1 LPSHPSE
8 FASLVR
14 TQRMAT
20 GLTQAELAE
29 RAGISE
35 RTVSDLERGLRAT
48 VYPATARQLAA
59 ALHVGDEDLAL
70 FLSTAQLGRPV
81 PALTEQRARV
91 PAPIT
96 RLVGRETEVA
106 TVIGLVR
113 NPRERLITLMGPGGI
128 GKTRL
133 AIEAAVLTEPDFA
146 GGSFFVDLAATDS
159 ASMVLP
165 LIATAVGVR
174 PDPSPLTVSL
184 AERLSRD
191 ATLVVL
197 DTCEHLV
204 AGAAVVA
211 DLLAACPALTI
222 LATSRAALHLR
233 GEREVTVQPLDVRAP
248 GLIAGDASP
257 AAELFLERAR
267 AVGASIERN
276 DETVRLVTDIC
287 ARVDGLPLAIE
298 LAAARVKH
306 MPLHELHQRLE
317 HRLDPLV
324 GGARDLPARQ
334 QTMRAAVDW
343 SYRLLDLDQ
352 QRLFRALAVFR
363 GSFARDAAE
372 SVAEPARVSSSAE
385 FLATLDSLL
394 DSSLVMLEPGTAGRT
409 RYRLLDVIHE
419 YGVELA
425 TGLSEMEALHRSH
438 ATHFLEVAERAE
450 PELRGAEQRMWFAA
464 ISEDEANFRAALT
477 WALHAGEG
485 EIALRF
491 AGALWMFWR
500 WAGLF
505 EEGRGWLEAALTAG
519 EQCSLDVRCRALWGA
534 GWLAYH
540 HGDYR
545 RTEELGTQILGLI
558 DDEDRR
564 IERRNALTLLGNAAL
579 GEDRSGEAVAA
590 LSDALTLVEPL
601 GTTWYTATS
610 LLNLGTALLDGGHAG
625 DAEPMLARALAL
637 YESLGDEHFA
647 ARALLARAYA
657 LLAME
662 QQAAATSLVK
672 RAMSMSAGL
681 GDAWGIA
688 EGLEATAAVRSDN
701 APRSAVTLAA
711 AANQLRERISMRP
724 HPFEARI
731 NRRHLDQARGQLSA
745 DAFDEAWEEGCSMT
759 PEKAIEVA
767 LA

>member
-1 LPSHPSE
+1 LQSQPRE
-8 FASLVR
+8 FATLVR
-14 TQRMAT
+14 TLRTAS

-59 ALHVGDEDLAL
+59 ALRVGDEDLAV

-81 PALTEQRARV
+81 PVLTDQRARL
-91 PAPIT
+91 PTPIT
-96 RLVGRETEVA
+96 RLVGRETDVA
-106 TVIGLVR
+106 TVIGLLR
-113 NPRERLITLMGPGGI
+113 DPRERLITLLGPGGI

-133 AIEAAVLTEPDFA
+133 AVEAAVLTENDFS
-146 GGSFFVDLAATDS
+146 GGSFFVDLAVTDS
-159 ASMVLP
+159 VSMVLP

-184 AERLSRD
+184 SERLSGD

-204 AGAAVVA
+204 AGAAAVA
-211 DLLAACPALTI
+211 DLLAGCPALTI

-248 GLIAGDASP
+248 ALAAGDASP
-257 AAELFLERAR
+257 AAELFLERAG

-276 DETVRLVTDIC
+276 DETVLLVTDIC

-363 GSFARDAAE
+363 GSFGRGAAE
-372 SVAEPARVSSSAE
+372 SAAEQVGIENSAE
-385 FLATLDSLL
+385 FLTTLDSLV
-394 DSSLVMLEPGTAGRT
+394 DSSLVMLKPGAAGRT

-425 TGLSEMEALHRSH
+425 TELSEMEPLHRSH
-438 ATHFLEVAERAE
+438 AMHFLEVAERAE

-464 ISEDEANFRAALT
+464 LSEDEANFRAALT
-477 WALHAGEG
+477 WSLRAGED

-505 EEGRGWLEAALTAG
+505 DEGRGWLEAALAAG
-519 EQCSLDVRCRALWGA
+519 EQCSLDVRCKALWGA

-540 HGDYR
+540 HGDYG
-545 RTEELGTQILGLI
+545 RTEELGTQILRLI
-558 DDEDRR
+558 GDSDRR

-579 GEDRSGEAVAA
+579 GDDRSGEAIAV
-590 LSDALTLVEPL
+590 LSDALTLCEPL

-610 LLNLGTALLDGGHAG
+610 MLNLGTALLDGGRAA
-625 DAEPMLARALAL
+625 DAEPMFTQAFAV
-637 YESLGDEHFA
+637 YEALGDEHFA
-647 ARALLARAYA
+647 ARALRARAYA
-657 LLAME
+657 LLAMG
-662 QQAAATSLVK
+662 QQATATSLVK

-711 AANQLRERISMRP
+711 AANQLLERVSMRP
-724 HPFEARI
+724 HPPDARI
-731 NRRHLDQARGQLSA
+731 NRRRLDQARGQLSA
-745 DAFDEAWEEGCSMT
+745 DAFEESWEEGCSMT
-759 PEKAIEVA
+759 PEEAIEVA